1 MLVLTR
7 EAGESVWIGDNICVT
22 VVRLKGG
29 QVKTGIEAPRTWR
42 FCATSWLTIRKKCR
56 IIGRSTLGA

>member
-29 QVKTGIEAPRTWR
+29 QVKIGIEAPSDVEILRDELADDTEEVSDHRAVAARW
-42 FCATSWLTIRKKCR
+42 
-56 IIGRSTLGA
+56 